1 MKKEIFIKEECSLQI
16 LSYNHVIQFMSVVYT
31 RQKIIRGIQPLRPLL
46 VLWIDKLQWHYSQK
60 NKIEW
65 EESQFKSNINKIKSY
80 EKK

>member
-31 RQKIIRGIQPLRPLL
+31 RQKIIRGIQPLRPLS
-46 VLWIDKLQWHYSQK
+46 IDKLQWHYSQK

-80 EKK
+80 KKK